1 MFPHHNS
8 SPRKGQN
15 PKHTLKTL
23 AGKRKET
30 PKERNFPLNYSNPDT
45 KINARPFSNQETVRF
60 NRVWA
65 SVSLALPLSLTK
77 MKGQKRKKKK
87 RAKVGSK
94 SEKKRTK

>member
-77 MKGQKRKKKK
+77 MEGQKKKKKK